1 MNPMHPRRP
10 DLAHGFD
17 RIDDFLAVQGPRIT
31 VDAVK
36 LLQEAVGVDD
46 GGRAVVRER
55 VAALVDSGH
64 GAAVGSVLL
73 GILIGLY
80 AAEQE

>member
-1 MNPMHPRRP
+1 MDPRRP

-17 RIDDFLAVQGPRIT
+17 RIDDFIAVQGPGIT

-46 GGRAVVRER
+46 GARAVIRER
-55 VAALVDSGH
+55 VAALAAAGH
-64 GAAVGSVLL
+64 GAAAGSVLL
-73 GILIGLY
+73 GILVGLY
-80 AAEQE
+80 AAERE